1 MAQENFYKLREKKQ
15 TKIIDAIHNCLH
27 NKSYDKLSIM
37 DIVEEAD
44 ISRASFYEYFVDKKD
59 AIKTMITILSENY
72 QNRFKEIIKMN
83 GGNLFDGIRSYYAEL
98 KELYTNN
105 YNMNFIYNL
114 KSLGELLIEMSNNDM
129 YIDETKRFLSWVKDN
144 TIEGKTFINSE
155 KKMVMLFQLVVMV
168 FVFSSIENTID
179 NKIKMFEKE
188 NIFYYQLN
196 IVENG
201 LKSLND
207 IKI

>member
-59 AIKTMITILSENY
+59 AVKTMITILSENY

>member
-59 AIKTMITILSENY
+59 AVKTMITILSENY

-114 KSLGELLIEMSNNDM
+114 KSLGELFIEMSNNDM